1 MRDSLSDSLTVTILT
16 AFMVGLVTG
25 ILLTLG
31 GC

>member
-1 MRDSLSDSLTVTILT
+1 MRDSLSDSLTVVILT
-16 AFMVGLVTG
+16 AFMVGLVAG